1 MSEETTIVPEA
12 AITDDASSE
21 VETDTEETAP
31 VETEE
36 EVAVVVPQPEL
47 SRSLSSTQVEPIE
60 RKEVPEGRAY
70 EVIYIVRVHAEE
82 TPEVSTERV
91 RNFIE
96 TSGGAVDNV
105 RISEVRRLAYPI
117 AKQIEG
123 VYVVVNARFV
133 KELTTELDRFFKL
146 DEAILRHMVLREND

>member
-1 MSEETTIVPEA
+1 MSEETTLTPEA
-12 AITDDASSE
+12 ATSDDAPSE
-21 VETDTEETAP
+21 VETDTEEATPA
-31 VETEE
+31 EE
-36 EVAVVVPQPEL
+36 SDAGTLIVPQPEL
-47 SRSLSSTQVEPIE
+47 SHSLSSSQVEPTE
-60 RKEVPEGRAY
+60 RKDVPGGRAY
-70 EVIYIVRVHAEE
+70 EIIYIVRVNAEE

-96 TSGGAVDNV
+96 NSGGAVDNV

-133 KELTTELDRFFKL
+133 KELTVELDRFFKL